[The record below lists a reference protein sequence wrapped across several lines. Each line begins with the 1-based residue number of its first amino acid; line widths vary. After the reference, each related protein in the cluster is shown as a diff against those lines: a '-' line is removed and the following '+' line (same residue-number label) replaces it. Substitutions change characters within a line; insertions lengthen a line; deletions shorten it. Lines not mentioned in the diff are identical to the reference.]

1 MSARVL
7 LIGLGDLGRRQALGL
22 ADLAE
27 VGELVLAGRSHGE
40 GPAFAALAAACGM
53 ARVRFEPLDAA
64 DEAAVETLLRRER
77 PDLIVQSAT
86 LLSPWLLP
94 GRNDPAALA
103 VLNAGFALQLP
114 AQLPL
119 LRKLMQAVATV
130 GLTAPVVNGSYPDMT
145 HPILACEGLAPTLGI
160 GNAGMIRA
168 RVCAALRS
176 RMGPSPP
183 DPLSRR
189 ERGKTH
195 ASSESSELFPESFT
209 PLPPGEGPGVR
220 APVRVIAHHAHITA
234 VMLSR
239 PPVDPDARP
248 RVYLG
253 EEGERADDLAYAEPP
268 LQLERGL
275 NALPAASALPLLR
288 ALIGGPPVRT
298 SAPAPFGLPGG
309 FPVRVA
315 ENRVDLDLPPG
326 VDQEEAV
333 AFQWRSAR
341 LDGVDSVEPDGTVH
355 FTAEARQALAPF
367 DPELAE
373 PLAPGDAEERF
384 RRLVRALTP

>member
-7 LIGLGDLGRRQALGL
+7 LVGLGDLGRRQAFGL
-22 ADLAE
+22 ADLPE

-40 GPAFAALAAACGM
+40 GPAFAALVAACGT

-64 DEAAVETLLRRER
+64 DEGAVEALLRRER

-94 GRNDPAALA
+94 DRNDPAALA
-103 VLNAGFALQLP
+103 LLSAGFALQLP

-119 LRKLMQAVATV
+119 LRKLMRAAATV

-176 RMGPSPP
+176 CGEP
-183 DPLSRR
+183 RR

-195 ASSESSELFPESFT
+195 SSPESFT

-268 LQLERGL
+268 LQSERGL

-288 ALIGGPPVRT
+288 ALLGGPPVRT

-315 ENRVDLDLPPG
+315 EGKVELDLPPG

-341 LDGVDSVEPDGTVH
+341 LDGVASVEPDGTVH
-355 FTAEARQALAPF
+355 FTEQARQALAPF

-373 PLAPGDAEERF
+373 PLAPGNAEERF
-384 RRLVRALTP
+384 RRLVRLLRYG